1 MRRIL
6 NVGVLVLVLVVF
18 VPLLLALV
26 GKLVDVYNR

>member
-26 GKLVDVYNR
+26 GKLVDVRI